1 MMQQQILLPCALK
14 LCEDCLN
21 TVGLFDI
28 MIYKKGET
36 IDMDITTKIKTLK
49 SISTNDVRQEGLLY
63 ETIYK
68 CNLLKHDYS
77 SYMTTHPINCDI
89 ELLRLPSSNYDLCC
103 ALLTMLLREDY
114 FCNGA
119 FEKRIRNGD
128 IKRVV
133 DRLISILESLES
145 PHITAFS
152 EKTLSSIN
160 GYYVYA
166 LIDPR
171 SNNVFYIGKGI
182 GNRIFS
188 HEAES
193 EKSSASEKEKI
204 QKIQDIENS
213 GFSVKRIMVNWGLS
227 EQEAFAAEAS
237 LINLFNVISDIRLTN
252 IVAGHHAHE
261 SLTVEAFERRY
272 GAELLE
278 TEEIKHNILVIKI
291 NKLYRKNMSNYEIY
305 DAVRGMWRVSLK
317 SIKSKEI
324 RYVFAVYNS
333 LIVGVYKPDEWHYV
347 YENID
352 LPQHE
357 KLDKDTFERL
367 KNRVYFVCKR
377 YDELDDEGRFYLHKS
392 IAKLKV
398 HQSAQNPVSYLIPG
412 T

>member
-1 MMQQQILLPCALK
+1 
-14 LCEDCLN
+14 
-21 TVGLFDI
+21 
-28 MIYKKGET
+28 
-36 IDMDITTKIKTLK
+36 MDITAKIKILK
-49 SISTNDVRQEGLLY
+49 SISTNDLRQKDLLC

-77 SYMTTHPINCDI
+77 SYMTTHPVNCDI

-103 ALLTMLLREDY
+103 ALLTMLFREDH

-119 FEKRIRNGD
+119 FEDRIRNGD

-133 DRLISILESLES
+133 DRLISVLEAVES

-152 EKTLSSIN
+152 EKTLSAIN

-171 SNNVFYIGKGI
+171 SNDVFYIGKGT
-182 GNRIFS
+182 GNRVFS

-193 EKSSASEKEKI
+193 GKSLESEKEKI
-204 QKIQDIENS
+204 RKIQDIENN

-237 LINLFNVISDIRLTN
+237 LINLLNVISDIRLTN
-252 IVAGHHAHE
+252 IVAGHHVHE
-261 SLTVEAFERRY
+261 SLTVETFEQRF
-272 GAELLE
+272 GAELLK

-291 NKLYRKNMSNYEIY
+291 NKQYRQNMSNYEIY
-305 DAVRGMWRVSLK
+305 DAVRGMWRVSLN

-324 RYVFAVYNS
+324 RYVFAVYNG

-357 KLDKDTFERL
+357 KMDDHTFERL

-392 IAKLKV
+392 IAELKAN
-398 HQSAQNPVSYLIPG
+398 QSAQNPVSYLMAA
-412 T
+412 TQ

>member
-1 MMQQQILLPCALK
+1 
-14 LCEDCLN
+14 
-21 TVGLFDI
+21 
-28 MIYKKGET
+28 
-36 IDMDITTKIKTLK
+36 MDITAKIKMLK
-49 SISTNDVRQEGLLY
+49 SVSTTDVQQKKFLR
-63 ETIYK
+63 ETIYM
-68 CNLLKHDYS
+68 CNLLKNDYS
-77 SYMTTHPINCDI
+77 LYMTTHPINCNI

-103 ALLTMLLREDY
+103 ALLTMLFREDY

-119 FEKRIRNGD
+119 FEDRIRNGD
-128 IKRVV
+128 IKRVI
-133 DRLISILESLES
+133 DRLISVLEGLES

-152 EKTLSSIN
+152 EKALSAIN

-171 SNNVFYIGKGI
+171 SNDVFYIGKGI

-188 HEAES
+188 HKAES
-193 EKSSASEKEKI
+193 GKSSESEKEKI
-204 QKIQDIENS
+204 RRIQDIESN

-237 LINLFNVISDIRLTN
+237 LINLFNIISDNRLTN
-252 IVAGHHAHE
+252 IVAGHHVHE
-261 SLTVEAFERRY
+261 SLTVENFELMH
-272 GAELLE
+272 GAEPLK

-291 NKLYRKNMSNYEIY
+291 NKQYRKDMSDYEIY
-305 DAVRGMWRVSLK
+305 DAVRGMWRVSLN

-347 YENID
+347 HENID
-352 LPQHE
+352 LPQR
-357 KLDKDTFERL
+357 DKMDNDTLVRL

-377 YDELDDEGRFYLHKS
+377 YNELDDEGRFYLHKS
-392 IAKLKV
+392 IAELKV
-398 HQSAQNPVSYLIPG
+398 NQSAQNPVSYLMSG